1 MIRHHAY
8 PAEPWAVREQELD
21 LDMLAQ
27 SESIFALANG
37 HLGLRGNLDEGE
49 PRALS
54 GTYLGG
60 FYESHPLSYGEHGY
74 GFPEDGQTVVNVT
87 DGKLIRLLVEDEPL
101 DVHRGTLESH
111 ERVLDLRTGILERRV
126 RWTSQAGRAVRV
138 TSRRLVSFRARSVAA
153 ICYEVEAIG
162 APDARGAAVES
173 ARERDGHS
181 LGASRRPTRGG
192 GPGRGAGEPAL
203 GPRRPAGG
211 ARPHHAFER
220 SLAGGGHGA
229 CDRHRA

>member
-1 MIRHHAY
+1 MIAHHAY
-8 PAEPWAVREQELD
+8 PAEPWVVREQELD

-49 PRALS
+49 PRGLS

-60 FYESHPLSYGEHGY
+60 FYESYPLSYGEHGY

-111 ERVLDLRTGILERRV
+111 ERVLDLRTGILERNV

-153 ICYEVEAIG
+153 ISYEVEAIG
-162 APDARGAAVES
+162 APMRVALQSNLLANET
-173 ARERDGHS
+173 EH
-181 LGASRRPTRGG
+181 LEQRRSTPGG

-211 ARPHHAFER
+211 AGPHHALER
-220 SLAGGGHGA
+220 ALPGGGHGA
-229 CDRHRA
+229 RDRQRG